1 MNAIVNDEDHL
12 FDEMFISI
20 CDKKKQRL
28 GNSLCIHSMHMR
40 EEKQSRSASEKG

>member
-20 CDKKKQRL
+20 CDKKQRL
-28 GNSLCIHSMHMR
+28 GNKFIVYTLH
-40 EEKQSRSASEKG
+40 AYA